1 MRRPFDSW
9 GELVDFLI
17 VLSVCIAGL
26 VSLMWWPAVPI
37 GATALFCTAAG
48 KYGKYVERLRA
59 IDGMWKL
66 YETLALSGLNALA
79 VSSASFGLGLMV
91 KWMWW

>member
-1 MRRPFDSW
+1 MRRPFDGW

-37 GATALFCTAAG
+37 GATALFCSAAG
-48 KYGKYVERLRA
+48 MLIEAAFGAETMTGKAEKIVCG
-59 IDGMWKL
+59 D
-66 YETLALSGLNALA
+66 TLDVGSTRVWLLTG
-79 VSSASFGLGLMV
+79 VH
-91 KWMWW
+91 